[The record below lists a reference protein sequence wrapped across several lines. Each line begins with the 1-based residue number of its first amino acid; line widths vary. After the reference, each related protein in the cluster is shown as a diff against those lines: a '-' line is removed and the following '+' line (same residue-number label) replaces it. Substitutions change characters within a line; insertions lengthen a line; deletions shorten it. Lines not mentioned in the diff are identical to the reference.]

1 MSSVIGDKKN
11 ILCRDRYRR
20 RPTIKFTTYK
30 LDLSLNSLESDL
42 IFPTISTGL
51 SMSELVNRPVHKYPD
66 IFGGISILQENF
78 KNFGL
83 RDSKS
88 VYFHDKN
95 KCYLEGFSR

>member
-1 MSSVIGDKKN
+1 
-11 ILCRDRYRR
+11 
-20 RPTIKFTTYK
+20 
-30 LDLSLNSLESDL
+30 
-42 IFPTISTGL
+42 
-51 SMSELVNRPVHKYPD
+51 MSELVNRPVHKYPD